1 MTTQLNPAGTAG
13 SPPPERSGQDPHRSL
28 HSETGARPGEHPGR
42 SGNPLVKVAGLA
54 WLEFEKPDLDRA
66 ERFGTDFGFTVAD
79 RTPDTLLLRGRQAG
93 AACLVIRR
101 GPRPRFVGPAFQAA
115 ARDDLDRLARGTG
128 GTVTAH
134 WGGHAVLLRD
144 PSGFPVR
151 VVHGVP
157 DLPALPGRA
166 PLPLNFGSEPV
177 RVNATQRPARRPAEI
192 QRLGHVVLGTTR
204 FRAAL
209 DWYLDTLGLIV
220 SDFLYL
226 DGQRDRGPAMAF
238 IRCDLG
244 SVPADHHT
252 LAMAL
257 QPHTGYVHSA
267 YELTDLDEVA
277 ASGEYLRER
286 GYRHAWGLGRHI
298 QGSQIFDYWRDPDRA
313 MFEHYT
319 DGDVFDAAMEPGWAP
334 LSRSG
339 LAQWGPKA
347 TAEFTGTN
355 DPGVVVAAIK
365 ALRDKGNEVDLAAL
379 RGLIKAMSS

>member
-1 MTTQLNPAGTAG
+1 MMKQDSQTEVLAGVGQA
-13 SPPPERSGQDPHRSL
+13 QDPHRSL

-42 SGNPLVKVAGLA
+42 SKNPLVKVAGLA

-79 RTPDTLLLRGRQAG
+79 RTPDTLLLRGRQAA
-93 AACLVIRR
+93 AACLVVRR
-101 GPRPRFVGPAFQAA
+101 GPQARFVAPTFAAA

-134 WGGHAVLLRD
+134 GGGHAVLLRD

-157 DLPALPGRA
+157 EFPALPERA

-313 MFEHYT
+313 DVRALHRRRRVRRH
-319 DGDVFDAAMEPGWAP
+319 DGTR
-334 LSRSG
+334 L
-339 LAQWGPKA
+339 GPA
-347 TAEFTGTN
+347 VGQRPVPVGAEG
-355 DPGVVVAAIK
+355 DRGVHRHQRPARRRRGDQGPAGQGQ
-365 ALRDKGNEVDLAAL
+365 RD
-379 RGLIKAMSS
+379 

>member
-1 MTTQLNPAGTAG
+1 MTADLSPART
-13 SPPPERSGQDPHRSL
+13 PPAPGQQEDPHRSL
-28 HSETGARPGEHPGR
+28 HSDTGAFPREHPGR
-42 SGNPLVKVAGLA
+42 SRNPLIKVAGLA

-66 ERFGTDFGFTVAD
+66 ERFGTDFGFTVAG
-79 RTPDTLLLRGRQAG
+79 RTPDTLLLRGRQPA

-101 GPRPRFVGPAFQAA
+101 GPQPRFAGAAFQAA
-115 ARDDLDRLARGTG
+115 APDDLDRLARGTG

-134 WGGHAVLLRD
+134 WGGRAVLLRD

-157 DLPALPGRA
+157 ELPALPERT
-166 PLPLNFGSEPV
+166 PLPLNFGTGPV
-177 RVNATQRPARRPAEI
+177 RVNVAQRPARRAAEI

-277 ASGEYLRER
+277 ASGEYLREQ

-319 DGDVFDAAMEPGWAP
+319 DGDVFDCTMEPGWAP
-334 LSRSG
+334 MSVSG

-347 TAEFTGTN
+347 TAEFTGAK
-355 DPGVVVAAIK
+355 DPRVVVAAIK
-365 ALRDKGNEVDLAAL
+365 ALRDKGNEIDLHAL
-379 RGLIKAMSS
+379 RGLIKAMGS

>member
-1 MTTQLNPAGTAG
+1 MTTEQSSATV
-13 SPPPERSGQDPHRSL
+13 RSGRETGHDPHRSL
-28 HSETGARPGEHPGR
+28 HSDTGGLAGEHPGR
-42 SGNPLVKVAGLA
+42 SNNPLVKVAGLA

-66 ERFGTDFGFTVAD
+66 GRFLTDFGFTVAD
-79 RTPDTLLLRGRQAG
+79 RTPETLLLRGRRAS
-93 AACLVIRR
+93 AACLVVRR
-101 GPRPRFVGPAFQAA
+101 GPRSRLAGVAFQAG

-134 WGGHAVLLRD
+134 RGGQAVLLRD
-144 PSGFPVR
+144 PSGFAVR
-151 VVHGVP
+151 VAHGVP
-157 DLPALPGRA
+157 ELPALPERA
-166 PLPLNFGSEPV
+166 PLALNFGTGPV
-177 RVNATQRPARRPAEI
+177 RTNATQRPARRAAEI
-192 QRLGHVVLGTTR
+192 QRLGHVVFGTTR

-226 DGQRDRGPAMAF
+226 DGQRERGPAMAF

-257 QPHTGYVHSA
+257 QPHTGYLHSA
-267 YELTDLDEVA
+267 CQLTDLDEVA

-286 GYRHAWGLGRHI
+286 GHRHAWGLGRHI
-298 QGSQIFDYWRDPDRA
+298 QGSQIFDYWRDADRL
-313 MFEHYT
+313 MFEHYA
-319 DGDVFDAAMEPGWAP
+319 DGDVFDSSMEPGWAP
-334 LSRSG
+334 LSVSG

-347 TAEFTGTN
+347 TADFTGAT
-355 DPGVVVAAIK
+355 DPRVAVAAIK
-365 ALRDKGNEVDLAAL
+365 ALRDKGNEVDLRAL

>member
-1 MTTQLNPAGTAG
+1 MTTHLSPARGP
-13 SPPPERSGQDPHRSL
+13 SPQRPAEDPHRSL
-28 HSETGARPGEHPGR
+28 HSQTGARPGEHPGR

-79 RTPDTLLLRGRQAG
+79 RTPDTLLLRGRQAA
-93 AACLVIRR
+93 AACLVVRR
-101 GPRPRFVGPAFQAA
+101 GPQARFVGPAFAAA

-134 WGGHAVLLRD
+134 WGGHGVVLRD
-144 PSGFPVR
+144 PSGYPVR

-157 DLPALPGRA
+157 ELAVLPERA
-166 PLPLNFGSEPV
+166 PLPLNFGSGPA
-177 RVNATQRPARRPAEI
+177 RANATQRPARRPAEI
-192 QRLGHVVLGTTR
+192 QRLGHVALGTTR

-257 QPHTGYVHSA
+257 MPHTGYLHSA
-267 YELTDLDEVA
+267 YEVTDLDEVA

-298 QGSQIFDYWRDPDRA
+298 QGSQIFDYWRDPDKI

-319 DGDVFDAAMEPGWAP
+319 DGDVFDATMEPGWAP
-334 LSRSG
+334 LSVSG
-339 LAQWGPKA
+339 LAQWGPRA
-347 TAEFTGTN
+347 TAEFTGSN
-355 DPGVVVAAIK
+355 DPRVVVAAIK
-365 ALRDKGNEVDLAAL
+365 ALREAGNEIDLRAL

>member
-1 MTTQLNPAGTAG
+1 M
-13 SPPPERSGQDPHRSL
+13 
-28 HSETGARPGEHPGR
+28 
-42 SGNPLVKVAGLA
+42 AGLA
-54 WLEFEKPDLDRA
+54 WLEFDKPDLDRA

-79 RTPDTLLLRGRQAG
+79 RTPGTLLLRGRQAS

-101 GPRPRFVGPAFQAA
+101 GPQPRFAGVAFQAA

-128 GTVTAH
+128 GTVMTH
-134 WGGHAVLLRD
+134 WGGHAVRLRD
-144 PSGFPVR
+144 PSGIPVH
-151 VVHGVP
+151 VVYGVP
-157 DLPALPGRA
+157 DLPALPGRP
-166 PLPLNFGSEPV
+166 PLPLNFGSEPA

-334 LSRSG
+334 LSASG
-339 LAQWGPKA
+339 LAQWGPRA

-355 DPGVVVAAIK
+355 DPRVVVAAIK
-365 ALRDKGNEVDLAAL
+365 ALRDKGNEVDVRAL
-379 RGLIKAMSS
+379 RGLIKAMGS